1 MDAQAF
7 TLNAPRHGVIPK
19 GIIISKAALFQWIRK
34 QCPRP
39 ERPHAL
45 LSNLKS
51 KEAENRLATRD
62 QAPLEGELT
71 LIWQSA
77 SSCAQIRV
85 IQLTRRAWSRLLNGF
100 RGQAPKTKST
110 SGEVSL

>member
-1 MDAQAF
+1 MNSPNLYAE
-7 TLNAPRHGVIPK
+7 R
-19 GIIISKAALFQWIRK
+19 SKAWGYPLRDNHSKASLFQWIRK

-62 QAPLEGELT
+62 QAPQEGELT

-85 IQLTRRAWSRLLNGF
+85 IQ
-100 RGQAPKTKST
+100 
-110 SGEVSL
+110 